1 MSPIMKNTL
10 IFVLSAFMVVG
21 IFTSCSKKTE
31 SEGKEIVVYTYNSF
45 SGEWGAGPG
54 IAEAFEKANG
64 IKVTYVDCGDGVE
77 ILSRAIREKDQP
89 LADILLGLD
98 NNVAKKAADSGV
110 LAEYKAKNLD
120 ETVDSDLVAGL
131 NPNGKNFL
139 TPYDYSHFAI
149 NFDTE
154 SGLEEPKSLE
164 DLCKSEY
171 SKKIILLD
179 PRTSTPGLGFAAWT
193 VAIFGDEYESYWKNL
208 KDSILTLSPSWSSG
222 YGLYTKGEAPLVISY
237 TTSPAYH
244 VEYDKTD
251 RYKAL
256 IFEQGHVRQI
266 EGAGLVKG
274 CKNAKNAKLFLD
286 FLISEEAQN
295 NIPLTQWMFPVNKNV
310 KLPESYSAAPV
321 AEKTLDY
328 DVEKVQDAVEKII
341 NVINK

>member
-1 MSPIMKNTL
+1 MKNTL
-10 IFVLSAFMVVG
+10 ILILSIFLLAG
-21 IFTSCSKKTE
+21 IFTACSKTGVSKSNE
-31 SEGKEIVVYTYNSF
+31 VVVYTYDSF

-54 IAEAFEKANG
+54 IAESFEKASG
-64 IKVTYVDCGDGVE
+64 IKVTYVDCGDGIE

-89 LADILLGLD
+89 LADVLLGLD
-98 NNVAKKAADSGV
+98 NNIAKKAADSGV
-110 LAEYKAKNLD
+110 LADYKAKNLA
-120 ETVDSDLVAGL
+120 ETLDSDLITGL
-131 NPNGKNFL
+131 NPDGKNFL

-154 SGLEEPKSLE
+154 SGLEAPKSLE

-193 VAIFGDEYESYWKNL
+193 VAVFGDDYENYWKDL

-274 CKNAKNAKLFLD
+274 CKNEENAKLFLD
-286 FLISEEAQN
+286 YLISEEAQN

-310 KLPESYSAAPV
+310 QLPESYSAAPV
-321 AEKTLDY
+321 AGKTLDY
-328 DVEKVQDAVEKII
+328 DAEKVQDAVEKII
-341 NVINK
+341 KVINE